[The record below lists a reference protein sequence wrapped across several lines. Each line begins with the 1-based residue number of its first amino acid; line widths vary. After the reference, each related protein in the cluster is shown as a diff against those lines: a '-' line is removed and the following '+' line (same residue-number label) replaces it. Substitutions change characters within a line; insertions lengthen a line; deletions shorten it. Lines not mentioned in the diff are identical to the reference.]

1 MGGGMT
7 MGTALFQE
15 TNVQLAQSFWYIIA
29 GVVGFLGIIRGLN
42 YLEGLRR

>member
-42 YLEGLRR
+42 YLESLRR